1 MGDYENYK
9 RGRDLAW
16 EALIKSGVS
25 ALPVDLKKVAH
36 AYGINVVSYK
46 KALEMGLITGENIHG
61 KVFVKV
67 SDGKRIVFVDN
78 GLKYRGSIR
87 FLIAKGIGYCL
98 LSKTPWF
105 ITDTVDYEAGIFA
118 RDLLMPATVL
128 SGLCVKSASRIESL
142 CDVSKRAAELRAER
156 MAELYDRNRF
166 NQHPLERKVSEQF
179 KKFIEENKSPQ

>member
-16 EALIKSGVS
+16 EALIKSGAS
-25 ALPVDLKKVAH
+25 TLPVDLKEVSR
-36 AYGINVVSYK
+36 AYGINVISYK
-46 KALEMGLITGENIHG
+46 KALEMGLITREDIHG
-61 KVFVKV
+61 KVFVRV
-67 SDGKRIVFVDN
+67 PDGKRMVFVDN
-78 GLKYRGSIR
+78 NLKQRGSIR

-98 LSKTPWF
+98 LSRTPWF
-105 ITDTVDYEAGIFA
+105 ITDAVDYEAGVFA

-128 SGLCVKSASRIESL
+128 SGLGVKSASRIESL

-166 NQHPLERKVSEQF
+166 NQHPLEKKVSEQF